1 MLDRNKVAVGKM
13 IDVWEVAH
21 KTNRGCNF
29 KLHCDVRHPTLSPSA
44 AAHIVY
50 IVTPVSYHLRCTYC
64 RWNYKLTPTVVKEN
78 ERNITLKI
86 KILLRSQQAKWHRCR
101 FFFSF
106 LFLGRKTEATT
117 MPTRRKRCEPQLSLF
132 RAKLPSF
139 FRRLTRCR
147 DAKS

>member
-64 RWNYKLTPTVVKEN
+64 RWNYKLTPTALQEN

-101 FFFSF
+101 FFFLGFF
-106 LFLGRKTEATT
+106 LDV
-117 MPTRRKRCEPQLSLF
+117 RRKRPLCPHDGS
-132 RAKLPSF
+132 AVSPSYPF
-139 FRRLTRCR
+139 SGPNCR
-147 DAKS
+147 DFSGA